1 MIDPKIGTSDNKQT
15 ESPHALKNA
24 AIKLFNGD
32 REAASDWMNKTSPG
46 LGHRTPLEVART
58 KEGLSEVLDLI
69 TQIEHGVYR

>member
-1 MIDPKIGTSDNKQT
+1 MIDRNTDTSDKKQA
-15 ESPHALKNA
+15 EPPHALRNV
-24 AIKLFNGD
+24 AIELFNGD
-32 REAASDWMNKTSPG
+32 REAASDWLNKTSPG